1 MAADPVRAALIKPE
15 AHAFALKHLHSCC
28 HTHARGTRATAQGQT
43 EMLRAS
49 PPPPVDKATNMRHRS
64 PFDSIAHSPSHTN

>member
-15 AHAFALKHLHSCC
+15 ARAHTFALKHLHSCR

-49 PPPPVDKATNMRHRS
+49 PPPPRGQSLQHA
-64 PFDSIAHSPSHTN
+64 PQIPPSTQ